1 MSANLYSEF
10 KSRFPADL
18 DQPFI
23 HHRDGTCVSYADI
36 DKMSGRIA
44 ALLTTLGVQPGDRV
58 AAQVEKSAT
67 ALVLYLACLRAGAV
81 YLPLNTA
88 YTDQELAYF
97 LKDAAPSVFVAD
109 PKNNAS
115 LTDQARSSGVSHCLT
130 LDSTGSGTLMDQAFA
145 LDPSFETLPRTA
157 NDLAALLYSS
167 GTTGQP
173 KGVML
178 SHGALSTNATA
189 LSKAWQFGPQDVLL
203 HALPIFHTHGLFV
216 ATNTVLMSGARM
228 IFHAQ
233 FSSREVIEALPL
245 ASVFMGVP
253 TYYTRLLHDT
263 KLTAEACRSTRL
275 FISGSAPLLDET
287 FTAFTDRTGHVIVE
301 RYGMTEAGI
310 ITSAAPDKP
319 RAAGT
324 VGFPLDG
331 VTLRI
336 ADDKDRAVADGETG
350 GVQIQSQG
358 LFSGYWNKP
367 EKTAEDMT
375 PDGFFRTG
383 DVGQLKADGQLTLVG
398 RAKDMFISGGFNVY
412 PKEIEQVID
421 AMDGVEESAVVGF
434 PHPDFG
440 EAGLAVVVT
449 ASKQS
454 VDTTALRSNLKD
466 SLANYKVPKLI
477 VAVDALPRNA
487 MGKVQKN
494 VLRDTYMPA
503 WKAALTETAD

>member
-1 MSANLYSEF
+1 MSANLYSVF
-10 KSRFPADL
+10 QRRFPQDL

-23 HHRDGTCVSYADI
+23 RHRDGTCVSYANVDE
-36 DKMSGRIA
+36 MSGRIA
-44 ALLTTLGVQPGDRV
+44 ALLVTLGVQPGDRV

-67 ALVLYLACLRAGAV
+67 ALLLYLGCLRAGAV

-88 YTDQELAYF
+88 YTGQELEYF
-97 LKDAAPSVFVAD
+97 LKDAAPRVFVVD
-109 PKNNAS
+109 PKNRAR
-115 LTDQARSSGVSHCLT
+115 LADQTRNSGVSHGLT
-130 LDSTGSGTLMDQAFA
+130 LNADGQGTLTEQALA
-145 LDPSFETLPRTA
+145 HDPSFKTLPRTDD
-157 NDLAALLYSS
+157 DLAALLYSS

-178 SHGALSTNATA
+178 SHGALTTNAAA
-189 LSKAWQFGPQDVLL
+189 LSKAWQFGSQDVLL

-216 ATNTVLMSGARM
+216 ATNTVLMNGARM
-228 IFHAQ
+228 IFHDQ
-233 FSSREVIEALPL
+233 FAPEDVIKDLPL

-253 TYYTRLLHDT
+253 TYYTRLLRDAA
-263 KLTAEACRSTRL
+263 LTAETCRSTRL

-287 FTAFTDRTGHVIVE
+287 FTAFKDRTGHVIVE

-310 ITSAAPDKP
+310 ITSANPDKP

-336 ADDKDRAVADGETG
+336 ADDTDHAVTEGETG
-350 GVQIQSQG
+350 GVQIRSQG
-358 LFSGYWNKP
+358 LFSGYWNKAD
-367 EKTAEDMT
+367 KTAEDMT

-383 DVGQLKADGQLTLVG
+383 DVGKLEPDGQLTLAG

-421 AMDGVEESAVVGF
+421 AMDGVEESAVVGL

-440 EAGLAVVVT
+440 EAGLALVV
-449 ASKQS
+449 ADSQGP
-454 VDTTALRSNLKD
+454 VDTTALRSSLKN

-494 VLRDTYMPA
+494 LLRDGYMPA
-503 WKAALTETAD
+503 WTAALMESAD